1 MAAAVSAT
9 DSTMREAATEAEPE
23 AEEKAQDPTEAVRKV
38 EEKSQDLMKAV
49 RNVVQ
54 AKKGATGAGSTHP
67 LPVTVLSGF
76 LGAGKTT
83 TLKHILENRD
93 GLRVA
98 VIVNDMAEVN
108 VDASLIVDGGALVQ
122 AEEKM
127 VALSNGCICCTLRED
142 LFIELAKLAA
152 RPDGLDHILIESSGI
167 SEPLPVAE
175 TFTFKDA
182 TGTSLSEI
190 ARLDTL
196 VTVVDGATFLEEL
209 YVADELRS
217 RGWQASAEDERTVA
231 QLFCDQLEFANVI
244 VMNKMDLM
252 DDAGRARLKAIL
264 RRFNPGAQLIEATR
278 GRVEPK
284 RLLGTGLFDLAKAEQ
299 HPDWLKEARVG
310 EHTPETIEYGI
321 SSITFRSRRP
331 FNMRRFEELTAV
343 METRAELVVSQPHL
357 CADPIKV
364 ILSDTRSPSQCAREP
379 PAECEPDSGATDAVD
394 VRAKD
399 LSWGE
404 LDPAPSPDSVVTQ
417 ARRTAAGTK
426 DSSGSE
432 LDLPPPLDS
441 VNEAG
446 RRAARRVIRSKGLVW
461 LANQQSH
468 WQQGMASLAGRSF
481 TIAFGSPWSAV
492 IDSRGASS
500 SSEGA
505 STAEPLWQE
514 PWGDRRTEL
523 VVIGQ
528 DMDHAAMMAALEA
541 CIVTDDEMAAYT
553 EAFLEAQPFDV
564 LDETRMP
571 GASGDLVERIKR
583 YTIEILAPKKKKTQV
598 LTTTPKST
606 EVLSAHHCFA
616 VFQGAAAV
624 PDGGSASENAG
635 GVSPPAPLRT
645 VRFRIERYLKY
656 AHLFPELASGLVK
669 EFELSLATV
678 DAQTA
683 ILGHCGDQALS
694 GMIEHLKSGDRVEL
708 EWLQI
713 RVEMETTVDEDR
725 YSIIEQCQKLY
736 PLDPTMEKALVQ
748 EFPQPQIM
756 IRKHAKA
763 DSEDDGQ
770 QGGHHKEEKAAKDKT
785 SKAGKK
791 KGKKGRAAS

>member
-1 MAAAVSAT
+1 M
-9 DSTMREAATEAEPE
+9 D
-23 AEEKAQDPTEAVRKV
+23 AVRKV
-38 EEKSQDLMKAV
+38 A
-49 RNVVQ
+49 Q
-54 AKKGATGAGSTHP
+54 AKKAATGAESAHP

-83 TLKHILENRD
+83 TLKHVLENRD

-108 VDASLIVDGGALVQ
+108 VDASLIVDQGALVQ

-142 LFIELAKLAA
+142 LFVELAKLAA

-175 TFTFKDA
+175 TFTFTDS
-182 TGTSLSEI
+182 TGTSLSDV

-196 VTVVDGATFLEEL
+196 VTVVDGATFLDEL
-209 YVADELRS
+209 YAADALRS
-217 RGWQASAEDERTVA
+217 RGWEASAEDARTVA

-252 DDAGRARLKAIL
+252 DDAGRARLRAIL
-264 RRFNPGAQLIEATR
+264 RRFNPDAQLIEAAW

-310 EHTPETIEYGI
+310 EHTPESVEYGI

-331 FNMRRFEELTAV
+331 LNVRRFEELTEV
-343 METRAELVVSQPHL
+343 METRAELIGRLP
-357 CADPIKV
+357 A
-364 ILSDTRSPSQCAREP
+364 
-379 PAECEPDSGATDAVD
+379 AECEPDSSAT
-394 VRAKD
+394 
-399 LSWGE
+399 G
-404 LDPAPSPDSVVTQ
+404 
-417 ARRTAAGTK
+417 TADTT
-426 DSSGSE
+426 GSE
-432 LDLPPPLDS
+432 VHPPPPPSS
-441 VNEAG
+441 VTEDG
-446 RRAARRVIRSKGLVW
+446 RRAALRVVRSKGLVW

-468 WQQGMASLAGRSF
+468 FQQGMASLAGRSF
-481 TIAFGSPWSAV
+481 TIAFGAPWEAAV
-492 IDSRGASS
+492 DGSRES
-500 SSEGA
+500 SSEDA
-505 STAEPLWQE
+505 SAARPNWQE

-528 DMDHAAMMAALEA
+528 DMDHGAMMAALEA
-541 CIVTDDEMAAYT
+541 CVLTDDELTEYT
-553 EAFLEAQPFDV
+553 NTFLAAQPFDV
-564 LDETRMP
+564 LDAARMP
-571 GASGDLVERIKR
+571 GASGDLAERIKR

-598 LTTTPKST
+598 LSAAPKST
-606 EVLSAHHCFA
+606 DVLSAHHVLA
-616 VFQGAAAV
+616 VFQGGAAV
-624 PDGGSASENAG
+624 PEGGSAGGSASG
-635 GVSPPAPLRT
+635 ISPPSPERSA
-645 VRFRIERYLKY
+645 RFRIERYLKY

-669 EFELSLATV
+669 EFELPLATA

-694 GMIEHLKSGDRVEL
+694 GMIAQLESGDKVEL

-736 PLDPTMEKALVQ
+736 KVDAEAERTLLEQ
-748 EFPQPQIM
+748 YPQPQIM
-756 IRKHAKA
+756 VRKPETADTTNDGKQGGERGEEPKVAKA
-763 DSEDDGQ
+763 
-770 QGGHHKEEKAAKDKT
+770 KN
-785 SKAGKK
+785 GKK
-791 KGKKGRAAS
+791 KGKKGRT